1 MDHLLEKL
9 TVIDCASYIAGPAAA
24 TIMSDFGARVIKIE
38 SPAIGDSYRSLLR
51 LPGLPESDE
60 NYPWILT
67 SRNKESLALNLKF
80 EEAQIILH
88 KLIKKADVF
97 ITNYPFPIRNKLN
110 INSEDILK
118 TNKKLIYAS
127 LTPYGEKG
135 PEKDRTG
142 YDATA
147 WWARSGLMHAVRND
161 SSSEPSSST
170 PGMGD
175 HPTAS
180 ALFGAI
186 MMALYK
192 REITGKGSE
201 VSSSL
206 IANGLWSNGIYIQA
220 ALCGANFVENSG
232 RGTKGA
238 LAEKYKC
245 KDGRWF
251 ILVMLN
257 EEREWP
263 LLLKC
268 LERGD
273 LNDNKKFNTRE
284 SRAKNSLELM
294 NILDEEFKIL
304 TQGMKEEDIK
314 KNKKNLEDQA
324 KSRIKTGL
332 IMNEYGEKNKITVTD
347 QELQNEIQKQLRM
360 MPGQEKMV
368 QEYYQKNPSIL
379 ANLRGS
385 LYEEKIIKSIKD
397 KAKGN
402 KKGKQFVA
410 QPKKIAKKTK
420 AYR

>member
-1 MDHLLEKL
+1 MDHLLEKI

-38 SPAIGDSYRSLLR
+38 SPDIGDSYRSLLR

-67 SRNKESLALNLKF
+67 SRNKESLALDLKF
-80 EEAQIILH
+80 KEAHVILH
-88 KLIKKADVF
+88 KLIKKADIF
-97 ITNYPFPIRNKLN
+97 ITNYPFPIRAKLK
-110 INSEDILK
+110 INSEDILEE
-118 TNKKLIYAS
+118 NKKLIYAS
-127 LTPYGEKG
+127 LSPYGEKG
-135 PEKDRTG
+135 DEKDKTG

-147 WWARSGLMHAVRND
+147 WWARSGLMHAVRNN
-161 SSSEPSSST
+161 SNSEPSSST

-192 REITGKGSE
+192 REITGEGSE

-206 IANGLWSNGIYIQA
+206 MANGLWSNGIYNQA
-220 ALCGANFVENSG
+220 ALCGANFVENTG

-268 LERGD
+268 LKRED
-273 LNDNKKFNTRE
+273 VNDDKRFNTRE
-284 SRAKNSLELM
+284 GRAKNSLELM
-294 NILDEEFKIL
+294 KILDEEFLSKDWGQLKELFEKSGVTFGSISEPYDHINDQQIADNEFFTKFTDKEDLLTVDSPIFMKNEKKRKPQTAPEIGEHTRQIL
-304 TQGMKEEDIK
+304 EELDYNETEIDK
-314 KNKKNLEDQA
+314 LES
-324 KSRIKTGL
+324 K
-332 IMNEYGEKNKITVTD
+332 
-347 QELQNEIQKQLRM
+347 
-360 MPGQEKMV
+360 
-368 QEYYQKNPSIL
+368 
-379 ANLRGS
+379 
-385 LYEEKIIKSIKD
+385 KIIR
-397 KAKGN
+397 
-402 KKGKQFVA
+402 
-410 QPKKIAKKTK
+410 T
-420 AYR
+420 

>member
-1 MDHLLEKL
+1 MDHLLEKI

-38 SPAIGDSYRSLLR
+38 SPDIGDSYRSLLR

-67 SRNKESLALNLKF
+67 SRNKESLALDLKF
-80 EEAQIILH
+80 KEAHVILH
-88 KLIKKADVF
+88 KLIKKADIF
-97 ITNYPFPIRNKLN
+97 ITNYPFPIRAKLK

-118 TNKKLIYAS
+118 ENKKLIYAS
-127 LTPYGEKG
+127 LSPYGEKG
-135 PEKDRTG
+135 HEKDKTG

-147 WWARSGLMHAVRND
+147 WWARSGLMHAVRSN
-161 SSSEPSSST
+161 SNSEPNSSV

-192 REITGKGSE
+192 REITGEGSE

-206 IANGLWSNGIYIQA
+206 MANGLWSNGIYNQA
-220 ALCGANFVENSG
+220 ALCGANFLENTG

-263 LLLKC
+263 LLLRC
-268 LERGD
+268 LKRED
-273 LNDNKKFNTRE
+273 VNDDKRFNTRE
-284 SRAKNSLELM
+284 GRAKNSLELM
-294 NILDEEFKIL
+294 TILDEEFLSKDWGQLKELFEKSGVTFGSISEPYDHINDQQIADNEFFTKFTDKEDLLTVDSPIFMKNEKKRKPQTAPEIGEHTRQIL
-304 TQGMKEEDIK
+304 EELDYNETEIDK
-314 KNKKNLEDQA
+314 LES
-324 KSRIKTGL
+324 K
-332 IMNEYGEKNKITVTD
+332 
-347 QELQNEIQKQLRM
+347 
-360 MPGQEKMV
+360 
-368 QEYYQKNPSIL
+368 
-379 ANLRGS
+379 
-385 LYEEKIIKSIKD
+385 KIIR
-397 KAKGN
+397 
-402 KKGKQFVA
+402 
-410 QPKKIAKKTK
+410 T
-420 AYR
+420 

>member
-1 MDHLLEKL
+1 MDHLLEKI

-38 SPAIGDSYRSLLR
+38 SPDIGDSYRSLLR
-51 LPGLPESDE
+51 LPGLPESNE

-67 SRNKESLALNLKF
+67 SRNKESLALDLKF
-80 EEAQIILH
+80 KEAHVILH
-88 KLIKKADVF
+88 KLIKKADIF
-97 ITNYPFPIRNKLN
+97 ITNYPFPIRAKLK

-118 TNKKLIYAS
+118 ENKKLIYAS
-127 LTPYGEKG
+127 LSPYGEKG
-135 PEKDRTG
+135 HEKDKTG

-147 WWARSGLMHAVRND
+147 WWARSGLMHAVRSN
-161 SSSEPSSST
+161 SNSEPNSSV

-192 REITGKGSE
+192 REITGEGSE

-206 IANGLWSNGIYIQA
+206 MANGLWSNGIYNQA
-220 ALCGANFVENSG
+220 ALCGANFLENTG

-263 LLLKC
+263 LLLRC
-268 LERGD
+268 LKRED
-273 LNDNKKFNTRE
+273 VNDDKRFNTRE
-284 SRAKNSLELM
+284 GRAKNSLELM
-294 NILDEEFKIL
+294 TILDEEFLSKNWGQLKELFEKSGVTFGSISEPYDHINDQQIADNEFFTKFTDKEDLLTVDSPIFMKNEKKRKPQTAPEIGEHTRQIL
-304 TQGMKEEDIK
+304 EELNYDKTEIEK
-314 KNKKNLEDQA
+314 LENKK
-324 KSRIKTGL
+324 
-332 IMNEYGEKNKITVTD
+332 
-347 QELQNEIQKQLRM
+347 
-360 MPGQEKMV
+360 
-368 QEYYQKNPSIL
+368 
-379 ANLRGS
+379 
-385 LYEEKIIKSIKD
+385 IIR
-397 KAKGN
+397 
-402 KKGKQFVA
+402 
-410 QPKKIAKKTK
+410 T
-420 AYR
+420 

>member
-1 MDHLLEKL
+1 MDHLLEKI

-38 SPAIGDSYRSLLR
+38 SPDIGDSYRSLLR

-67 SRNKESLALNLKF
+67 SRNKESLALDLKF
-80 EEAQIILH
+80 KEAHVILH
-88 KLIKKADVF
+88 KLIKKADIF
-97 ITNYPFPIRNKLN
+97 ITNYPFPIRAKLK
-110 INSEDILK
+110 INSEDILEE
-118 TNKKLIYAS
+118 NKKLIYAS
-127 LTPYGEKG
+127 LSPYGEKG
-135 PEKDRTG
+135 HEKDKTG

-147 WWARSGLMHAVRND
+147 WWARSGLMHAVRSN
-161 SSSEPSSST
+161 SNSEPNSSV

-192 REITGKGSE
+192 REITGEGSE

-206 IANGLWSNGIYIQA
+206 MANGLWSNGIYNQA
-220 ALCGANFVENSG
+220 ALCGANFLENTG

-263 LLLKC
+263 LLLRC
-268 LERGD
+268 LKRED
-273 LNDNKKFNTRE
+273 INDDKRFNTRE
-284 SRAKNSLELM
+284 GRAKNSLELM
-294 NILDEEFKIL
+294 TILDEEFLSKNWGQLKELFEKSGVTFGSISELYDHINDQQIADNEFFTKFTDKEDLLTVDSPIFMKNEKKRKPQTAPEIGEHTRQIL
-304 TQGMKEEDIK
+304 EELNYDKTEIEK
-314 KNKKNLEDQA
+314 LENKK
-324 KSRIKTGL
+324 
-332 IMNEYGEKNKITVTD
+332 
-347 QELQNEIQKQLRM
+347 
-360 MPGQEKMV
+360 
-368 QEYYQKNPSIL
+368 
-379 ANLRGS
+379 
-385 LYEEKIIKSIKD
+385 IIR
-397 KAKGN
+397 
-402 KKGKQFVA
+402 
-410 QPKKIAKKTK
+410 T
-420 AYR
+420 

>member
-1 MDHLLEKL
+1 MDHLLEKI

-38 SPAIGDSYRSLLR
+38 SPDIGDSYRSLLR

-67 SRNKESLALNLKF
+67 SRNKESLALDLKF
-80 EEAQIILH
+80 KEAHVILH
-88 KLIKKADVF
+88 KLIKKADIF
-97 ITNYPFPIRNKLN
+97 ITNYPFPIRAKLK
-110 INSEDILK
+110 INAEDILEE
-118 TNKKLIYAS
+118 NKKLIYAS
-127 LTPYGEKG
+127 LSPYGEKG
-135 PEKDRTG
+135 EEKDKTG

-147 WWARSGLMHAVRND
+147 WWARSGLMHAVRNN
-161 SSSEPSSST
+161 SNSEPSSST

-192 REITGKGSE
+192 REITGEGSE

-206 IANGLWSNGIYIQA
+206 MANGLWSNGIYNQA
-220 ALCGANFVENSG
+220 ALCGANFVENTG

-263 LLLKC
+263 LLLRC
-268 LERGD
+268 LKREEV
-273 LNDNKKFNTRE
+273 NDDKRFNTRE
-284 SRAKNSLELM
+284 DRAKNSLELM
-294 NILDEEFKIL
+294 RILDEEFLSKDWGQLKELFEKSGVTFGSISEPYDHINDQQISDNEFFTKFTDKEDLLTVDSPIFMKDEKKRKPQTAPGIGEHTRQIL
-304 TQGMKEEDIK
+304 EELNYDKNEIYK
-314 KNKKNLEDQA
+314 LENKK
-324 KSRIKTGL
+324 
-332 IMNEYGEKNKITVTD
+332 
-347 QELQNEIQKQLRM
+347 
-360 MPGQEKMV
+360 
-368 QEYYQKNPSIL
+368 
-379 ANLRGS
+379 
-385 LYEEKIIKSIKD
+385 IIR
-397 KAKGN
+397 
-402 KKGKQFVA
+402 
-410 QPKKIAKKTK
+410 T
-420 AYR
+420 

>member
-1 MDHLLEKL
+1 MDHLLEKI

-38 SPAIGDSYRSLLR
+38 SPDIGDSYRSLLR

-67 SRNKESLALNLKF
+67 SRNKESLALDLKF
-80 EEAQIILH
+80 KEAHIILH
-88 KLIKKADVF
+88 KLIKKADIF
-97 ITNYPFPIRNKLN
+97 ITNYPFPIRAKLK
-110 INSEDILK
+110 INAEDILEE
-118 TNKKLIYAS
+118 NRKLIYAS
-127 LTPYGEKG
+127 LSPYGEKG
-135 PEKDRTG
+135 EEKDKTG

-147 WWARSGLMHAVRND
+147 WWARSGLMHAVRNN
-161 SSSEPSSST
+161 SNSEPSSST

-206 IANGLWSNGIYIQA
+206 MANGLWSNGIYNQA
-220 ALCGANFVENSG
+220 ALCGANFVENTG

-268 LERGD
+268 LKRKD
-273 LNDNKKFNTRE
+273 VNDDKRFNTRE

-294 NILDEEFKIL
+294 KILDEEFLSKDWGQLKELFEKSGVTFGSISEPYDHINDQQIADNEFFTKFTDKEDLLTIDSPIFMKNEKKRKPQTAPEIGEHTRQIL
-304 TQGMKEEDIK
+304 EELDYNETEIDK
-314 KNKKNLEDQA
+314 LES
-324 KSRIKTGL
+324 K
-332 IMNEYGEKNKITVTD
+332 
-347 QELQNEIQKQLRM
+347 
-360 MPGQEKMV
+360 
-368 QEYYQKNPSIL
+368 
-379 ANLRGS
+379 
-385 LYEEKIIKSIKD
+385 KIIR
-397 KAKGN
+397 
-402 KKGKQFVA
+402 
-410 QPKKIAKKTK
+410 T
-420 AYR
+420 

>member
-1 MDHLLEKL
+1 MDHLLEKI

-38 SPAIGDSYRSLLR
+38 SPDIGDSYRSLLR

-67 SRNKESLALNLKF
+67 SRNKESLALDLKF
-80 EEAQIILH
+80 KEAHVILH
-88 KLIKKADVF
+88 KLIKKADIF
-97 ITNYPFPIRNKLN
+97 ITNYPFPIRAKLK
-110 INSEDILK
+110 INSEDILEE
-118 TNKKLIYAS
+118 NKKLIYAS
-127 LTPYGEKG
+127 LSPYGEKG
-135 PEKDRTG
+135 DEKDKTG

-147 WWARSGLMHAVRND
+147 WWARSGLMHAVRNN
-161 SSSEPSSST
+161 SNSEPSSST

-192 REITGKGSE
+192 REITGEGSE

-206 IANGLWSNGIYIQA
+206 MANGLWSNGIYNQA
-220 ALCGANFVENSG
+220 ALCGANFVENTG

-268 LERGD
+268 LKRED
-273 LNDNKKFNTRE
+273 VNDDKRFNTRE
-284 SRAKNSLELM
+284 DRAKNSLELM
-294 NILDEEFKIL
+294 KILDEEFLSKDWGQLKELFEKSGVTFGSISEPYDHINDQQIADNEFFTKFTDKEDLLTVDSPIFMKDEKKRKPQTAPEIGEHTRQIL
-304 TQGMKEEDIK
+304 EELNYDKNEIDK
-314 KNKKNLEDQA
+314 LENKK
-324 KSRIKTGL
+324 
-332 IMNEYGEKNKITVTD
+332 
-347 QELQNEIQKQLRM
+347 
-360 MPGQEKMV
+360 
-368 QEYYQKNPSIL
+368 
-379 ANLRGS
+379 
-385 LYEEKIIKSIKD
+385 IIR
-397 KAKGN
+397 
-402 KKGKQFVA
+402 
-410 QPKKIAKKTK
+410 T
-420 AYR
+420 

>member
-1 MDHLLEKL
+1 MDHLLEKI

-38 SPAIGDSYRSLLR
+38 SPDIGDSYRSLLR

-67 SRNKESLALNLKF
+67 SRNKESLALDLKF
-80 EEAQIILH
+80 KEAHVILH
-88 KLIKKADVF
+88 KLIKKADIF
-97 ITNYPFPIRNKLN
+97 ITNYPFPIRAKLK
-110 INSEDILK
+110 INSEDILEE
-118 TNKKLIYAS
+118 NKKLIYAS
-127 LTPYGEKG
+127 LSPYGEKG
-135 PEKDRTG
+135 DEKDKTG

-147 WWARSGLMHAVRND
+147 WWARSGLMHAVRNN
-161 SSSEPSSST
+161 SNSEPSSST

-192 REITGKGSE
+192 REITGEGSE

-206 IANGLWSNGIYIQA
+206 MANGLWSNGIYNQA
-220 ALCGANFVENSG
+220 ALCGANFVENTG

-263 LLLKC
+263 LLLRC
-268 LERGD
+268 LKRED
-273 LNDNKKFNTRE
+273 VNDDKRFNTRE
-284 SRAKNSLELM
+284 GRAKNSLELM
-294 NILDEEFKIL
+294 TILDEEFLSKDWGQLKELFEKSGVTFGSISEPYDHINDKQIADNEFFTKFSDKEDLLTVDSPIFMKNEKKRKPQTAPEIGEHTRQIL
-304 TQGMKEEDIK
+304 EELNYDKTEIEK
-314 KNKKNLEDQA
+314 LENKK
-324 KSRIKTGL
+324 
-332 IMNEYGEKNKITVTD
+332 
-347 QELQNEIQKQLRM
+347 
-360 MPGQEKMV
+360 
-368 QEYYQKNPSIL
+368 
-379 ANLRGS
+379 
-385 LYEEKIIKSIKD
+385 IIR
-397 KAKGN
+397 
-402 KKGKQFVA
+402 
-410 QPKKIAKKTK
+410 T
-420 AYR
+420 

>member
-1 MDHLLEKL
+1 MDHLLEKI

-38 SPAIGDSYRSLLR
+38 SPDIGDSYRSLLR
-51 LPGLPESDE
+51 LPGLPESAE

-67 SRNKESLALNLKF
+67 SRNKESLALDLKF
-80 EEAQIILH
+80 KEAHVILH
-88 KLIKKADVF
+88 KLIKKADIF
-97 ITNYPFPIRNKLN
+97 ITNYPFPIRAKLK
-110 INSEDILK
+110 INAEDILVE
-118 TNKKLIYAS
+118 NKKLIYAS
-127 LTPYGEKG
+127 LSPYGEKG
-135 PEKDRTG
+135 EEKDKTG

-147 WWARSGLMHAVRND
+147 WWARSGLMHAVRNN
-161 SSSEPSSST
+161 SNSEPSSST

-206 IANGLWSNGIYIQA
+206 MANGLWSNGIYNQA
-220 ALCGANFVENSG
+220 ALCGANFVENTG

-263 LLLKC
+263 LLLRC
-268 LERGD
+268 LKRED
-273 LNDNKKFNTRE
+273 VNDDKRFNTRE
-284 SRAKNSLELM
+284 GRAKNSLELM
-294 NILDEEFKIL
+294 KILDEEFLSKDWGQLKELFEKSGVTFGSISEPYDHINDQQISDNEFFTKFTDKEDLLTVDSPIFMKDEKKRKPQTAPEIGEHTRQIL
-304 TQGMKEEDIK
+304 EELNYDKNEIDK
-314 KNKKNLEDQA
+314 LENKK
-324 KSRIKTGL
+324 
-332 IMNEYGEKNKITVTD
+332 
-347 QELQNEIQKQLRM
+347 
-360 MPGQEKMV
+360 
-368 QEYYQKNPSIL
+368 
-379 ANLRGS
+379 
-385 LYEEKIIKSIKD
+385 II
-397 KAKGN
+397 G
-402 KKGKQFVA
+402 
-410 QPKKIAKKTK
+410 T
-420 AYR
+420 

>member
-1 MDHLLEKL
+1 MDHLLEKI

-38 SPAIGDSYRSLLR
+38 SPDIGDSYRSLLR

-67 SRNKESLALNLKF
+67 SRNKESLALDLKF
-80 EEAQIILH
+80 KEAHVILH
-88 KLIKKADVF
+88 KLIKKADIF
-97 ITNYPFPIRNKLN
+97 ITNYPFPIRAKLK
-110 INSEDILK
+110 INAEDILEE
-118 TNKKLIYAS
+118 NKKLIYAS
-127 LTPYGEKG
+127 LSPYGEKG
-135 PEKDRTG
+135 EEKDKTG

-147 WWARSGLMHAVRND
+147 WWARSGLMHAVRNN
-161 SSSEPSSST
+161 SNSEPSSST

-192 REITGKGSE
+192 REITGEGSE

-206 IANGLWSNGIYIQA
+206 MANGLWSNGIYNQA
-220 ALCGANFVENSG
+220 ALCGANFVENTG

-263 LLLKC
+263 LLLRC
-268 LERGD
+268 LKREEV
-273 LNDNKKFNTRE
+273 NDDKRFNTRE
-284 SRAKNSLELM
+284 GRAKNSLELM
-294 NILDEEFKIL
+294 KILDEEFLSKDWGQLKELFEKSGVTFGSISEPYDHINDQQIADNEFFTKFTDKEDLLTVDSPIFMKDEKKRKPQTAPEIGEHTRQIL
-304 TQGMKEEDIK
+304 EELNYDKNEIDK
-314 KNKKNLEDQA
+314 LENKK
-324 KSRIKTGL
+324 
-332 IMNEYGEKNKITVTD
+332 
-347 QELQNEIQKQLRM
+347 
-360 MPGQEKMV
+360 
-368 QEYYQKNPSIL
+368 
-379 ANLRGS
+379 
-385 LYEEKIIKSIKD
+385 IIR
-397 KAKGN
+397 
-402 KKGKQFVA
+402 
-410 QPKKIAKKTK
+410 T
-420 AYR
+420 

>member
-1 MDHLLEKL
+1 MDHLLEKI

-38 SPAIGDSYRSLLR
+38 SPDIGDSYRSLLR

-67 SRNKESLALNLKF
+67 SRNKESLALDLKF
-80 EEAQIILH
+80 KEAHVILH
-88 KLIKKADVF
+88 KLIKKADIF
-97 ITNYPFPIRNKLN
+97 ITNYPFPIRAKLK
-110 INSEDILK
+110 INAEDILEE
-118 TNKKLIYAS
+118 NKKLIYAS
-127 LTPYGEKG
+127 LSPYGEKG
-135 PEKDRTG
+135 EEKDKTG

-147 WWARSGLMHAVRND
+147 WWARSGLMHAVRNN
-161 SSSEPSSST
+161 SNSEPSSST

-192 REITGKGSE
+192 REITGEGSE

-206 IANGLWSNGIYIQA
+206 MANGLWSNGIYNQA
-220 ALCGANFVENSG
+220 ALCGANFVENTG

-263 LLLKC
+263 LLLRC
-268 LERGD
+268 LKRED
-273 LNDNKKFNTRE
+273 VNDDKRFNTRE
-284 SRAKNSLELM
+284 GRAKNSLELM
-294 NILDEEFKIL
+294 TILDEEFLSKDWGQLKELFEKSGVTFGSISEPYDHINDQQIADNEFFTKFTDKEDLLTVDSPIFMKNEKKRKPQTAPEIGEHTRQIL
-304 TQGMKEEDIK
+304 EELDYNETEIDK
-314 KNKKNLEDQA
+314 LES
-324 KSRIKTGL
+324 K
-332 IMNEYGEKNKITVTD
+332 
-347 QELQNEIQKQLRM
+347 
-360 MPGQEKMV
+360 
-368 QEYYQKNPSIL
+368 
-379 ANLRGS
+379 
-385 LYEEKIIKSIKD
+385 KIIR
-397 KAKGN
+397 
-402 KKGKQFVA
+402 
-410 QPKKIAKKTK
+410 T
-420 AYR
+420 

>member
-1 MDHLLEKL
+1 MDHLLEKI

-38 SPAIGDSYRSLLR
+38 SPDIGDSYRSLLR

-67 SRNKESLALNLKF
+67 SRNKESLALDLKF
-80 EEAQIILH
+80 KEAHVILH
-88 KLIKKADVF
+88 KLIKKADIF
-97 ITNYPFPIRNKLN
+97 ITNYPFPIRAKLK
-110 INSEDILK
+110 INAEDILEE
-118 TNKKLIYAS
+118 NKKLIYAS
-127 LTPYGEKG
+127 LSPYGEKG
-135 PEKDRTG
+135 EEKDKTG

-147 WWARSGLMHAVRND
+147 WWARSGLMHAVRNN
-161 SSSEPSSST
+161 SNSEPSSST

-192 REITGKGSE
+192 REITGEGSE

-206 IANGLWSNGIYIQA
+206 MANGLWSNGIYNQA
-220 ALCGANFVENSG
+220 ALCGANFVENTG

-263 LLLKC
+263 LLLRC
-268 LERGD
+268 LKRED
-273 LNDNKKFNTRE
+273 VNDDKRFNTRE
-284 SRAKNSLELM
+284 GRAKNSLELM
-294 NILDEEFKIL
+294 KILDEEFLSKDWGQLRELFEKSGVTFGSISEPYDHINDQQISDNEFFTKFTDKEDLLTVDSPIFMKDEKKRKPQTAPEIGEHTRQIL
-304 TQGMKEEDIK
+304 EELNYDKNEIDK
-314 KNKKNLEDQA
+314 LENKK
-324 KSRIKTGL
+324 
-332 IMNEYGEKNKITVTD
+332 
-347 QELQNEIQKQLRM
+347 
-360 MPGQEKMV
+360 
-368 QEYYQKNPSIL
+368 
-379 ANLRGS
+379 
-385 LYEEKIIKSIKD
+385 IIR
-397 KAKGN
+397 
-402 KKGKQFVA
+402 
-410 QPKKIAKKTK
+410 T
-420 AYR
+420 

>member
-1 MDHLLEKL
+1 MDHLLEKI

-38 SPAIGDSYRSLLR
+38 SPDIGDSYRSLLR
-51 LPGLPESDE
+51 LPGLPESDD

-67 SRNKESLALNLKF
+67 SRNKESLALDLKF
-80 EEAQIILH
+80 KEAHVILH
-88 KLIKKADVF
+88 KLIKKADIF
-97 ITNYPFPIRNKLN
+97 ITNYPFPIRAKLK

-118 TNKKLIYAS
+118 ENKKLIYAS
-127 LTPYGEKG
+127 LSPYGEKG
-135 PEKDRTG
+135 HEKDKTG

-147 WWARSGLMHAVRND
+147 WWARSGLMHAVRSN
-161 SSSEPSSST
+161 SNSEPNSSV

-192 REITGKGSE
+192 REITGEGSE

-206 IANGLWSNGIYIQA
+206 MANGLWSNGIYNQA
-220 ALCGANFVENSG
+220 ALCGANFLENTG

-263 LLLKC
+263 LLLRC
-268 LERGD
+268 LKRED
-273 LNDNKKFNTRE
+273 VNDDKRFNTRE
-284 SRAKNSLELM
+284 GRAKNSLELM
-294 NILDEEFKIL
+294 TILDEEFLSKNWGQLKELFEKSGVTFGSISEPYDHINDQQIADNEFFTKFTDKEDLLTVDSPIFMKNEKKRKPQTAPEIGEHTRQIL
-304 TQGMKEEDIK
+304 EELNYDKTEIEK
-314 KNKKNLEDQA
+314 LENKK
-324 KSRIKTGL
+324 
-332 IMNEYGEKNKITVTD
+332 
-347 QELQNEIQKQLRM
+347 
-360 MPGQEKMV
+360 
-368 QEYYQKNPSIL
+368 
-379 ANLRGS
+379 
-385 LYEEKIIKSIKD
+385 IIR
-397 KAKGN
+397 
-402 KKGKQFVA
+402 
-410 QPKKIAKKTK
+410 T
-420 AYR
+420 

>member
-1 MDHLLEKL
+1 MDHLLEKI

-38 SPAIGDSYRSLLR
+38 SPDIGDSYRSLLR

-67 SRNKESLALNLKF
+67 SRNKESLALDLKF
-80 EEAQIILH
+80 KEAHVILH
-88 KLIKKADVF
+88 KLIKKADIF
-97 ITNYPFPIRNKLN
+97 ITNYPFPIRAKLK
-110 INSEDILK
+110 INSEDILEE
-118 TNKKLIYAS
+118 NKKLIYAS
-127 LTPYGEKG
+127 LSPYGEKG
-135 PEKDRTG
+135 HEKDKTG

-147 WWARSGLMHAVRND
+147 WWARSGLMHAVRSN
-161 SSSEPSSST
+161 SNSEPNSSV

-192 REITGKGSE
+192 REITGEGSE

-206 IANGLWSNGIYIQA
+206 MANGLWSNGIYNQA
-220 ALCGANFVENSG
+220 ALCGANFLENTG

-263 LLLKC
+263 LLLRC
-268 LERGD
+268 LKRED
-273 LNDNKKFNTRE
+273 VNDDKRFNTRE
-284 SRAKNSLELM
+284 GRAKNSLELM
-294 NILDEEFKIL
+294 TILDEEFLSKDWGQLKELFEKSGVTFGSISEPYDHINDQQIADNEFFTKFTDKEDLLTVDSPIFMKNEKKRKPQTAPEIGEHTRQIL
-304 TQGMKEEDIK
+304 EELNYDKAEIDK
-314 KNKKNLEDQA
+314 LES
-324 KSRIKTGL
+324 K
-332 IMNEYGEKNKITVTD
+332 
-347 QELQNEIQKQLRM
+347 
-360 MPGQEKMV
+360 
-368 QEYYQKNPSIL
+368 
-379 ANLRGS
+379 
-385 LYEEKIIKSIKD
+385 KIIR
-397 KAKGN
+397 
-402 KKGKQFVA
+402 
-410 QPKKIAKKTK
+410 T
-420 AYR
+420 

>member
-1 MDHLLEKL
+1 MDHLLEKI

-38 SPAIGDSYRSLLR
+38 SPDIGDSYRSLLR

-67 SRNKESLALNLKF
+67 SRNKESLALDLKF
-80 EEAQIILH
+80 KEAHVILH
-88 KLIKKADVF
+88 KLIKKADIF
-97 ITNYPFPIRNKLN
+97 ITNYPFPIRAKLK

-118 TNKKLIYAS
+118 ENKKLIYAS
-127 LTPYGEKG
+127 LSPYGEKG
-135 PEKDRTG
+135 HEKDKTG

-147 WWARSGLMHAVRND
+147 WWARSGLMHAVRSN
-161 SSSEPSSST
+161 SNSEPNSSV

-192 REITGKGSE
+192 REITGEGSE

-206 IANGLWSNGIYIQA
+206 MANGLWSNGIYNQA
-220 ALCGANFVENSG
+220 ALCGANFLENTG

-245 KDGRWF
+245 KDGKWF

-268 LERGD
+268 LKRED
-273 LNDNKKFNTRE
+273 VNDDKRFNTRE
-284 SRAKNSLELM
+284 GRAKNSLEIM
-294 NILDEEFKIL
+294 TILDEEFLSKDWGQLKELFEKSGVTFGSISEPYDHINDQQIADNEFFTKFTDKEDLLTVDSPIFMKNEKKRKPQTAPEIGEHTRQIL
-304 TQGMKEEDIK
+304 EELNYDKTEIEK
-314 KNKKNLEDQA
+314 LENKK
-324 KSRIKTGL
+324 
-332 IMNEYGEKNKITVTD
+332 
-347 QELQNEIQKQLRM
+347 
-360 MPGQEKMV
+360 
-368 QEYYQKNPSIL
+368 
-379 ANLRGS
+379 
-385 LYEEKIIKSIKD
+385 IIR
-397 KAKGN
+397 
-402 KKGKQFVA
+402 
-410 QPKKIAKKTK
+410 T
-420 AYR
+420 

>member
-1 MDHLLEKL
+1 MDHLLEKI

-38 SPAIGDSYRSLLR
+38 SPDIGDSYRSLLR

-67 SRNKESLALNLKF
+67 SRNKESLALDLKF
-80 EEAQIILH
+80 KEAHVILH
-88 KLIKKADVF
+88 KLIKKADIF
-97 ITNYPFPIRNKLN
+97 ITNYPFPIRAKLK
-110 INSEDILK
+110 INAEDILEE
-118 TNKKLIYAS
+118 NKKLIYAS
-127 LTPYGEKG
+127 LSPYGEKG
-135 PEKDRTG
+135 EEKDKTG

-147 WWARSGLMHAVRND
+147 WWARSGLMHAVRNN
-161 SSSEPSSST
+161 SNSEPSSST

-192 REITGKGSE
+192 REITGEGSE

-206 IANGLWSNGIYIQA
+206 MANGLWSNGIYNQA
-220 ALCGANFVENSG
+220 ALCGANFVENTG

-268 LERGD
+268 LKRED
-273 LNDNKKFNTRE
+273 VNDDKRFNTRE

-294 NILDEEFKIL
+294 KILDEEFLSKDWGQLKELFEKSGVTFGSISEPYDHINDQQISDNEFFTKFTDKEDLLTVDSPIFMKDEKKRKPQTAPEIGEHTRQIL
-304 TQGMKEEDIK
+304 EELNYDKNEIDK
-314 KNKKNLEDQA
+314 LENKK
-324 KSRIKTGL
+324 
-332 IMNEYGEKNKITVTD
+332 
-347 QELQNEIQKQLRM
+347 
-360 MPGQEKMV
+360 
-368 QEYYQKNPSIL
+368 
-379 ANLRGS
+379 
-385 LYEEKIIKSIKD
+385 IIR
-397 KAKGN
+397 
-402 KKGKQFVA
+402 
-410 QPKKIAKKTK
+410 T
-420 AYR
+420 

>member
-1 MDHLLEKL
+1 MDHLLEKI

-38 SPAIGDSYRSLLR
+38 SPDIGDSYRSLLR

-67 SRNKESLALNLKF
+67 SRNKESLALDLKF
-80 EEAQIILH
+80 KEAHVILH
-88 KLIKKADVF
+88 KLIKKADIF
-97 ITNYPFPIRNKLN
+97 ITNYPFPIRAKLK
-110 INSEDILK
+110 INSEDILEE
-118 TNKKLIYAS
+118 NKKLIYAS
-127 LTPYGEKG
+127 LSPYGEKG
-135 PEKDRTG
+135 DEKDKTG

-147 WWARSGLMHAVRND
+147 WWARSGLMHAVRNN
-161 SSSEPSSST
+161 SNSEPSSST

-192 REITGKGSE
+192 REITGEGSE

-206 IANGLWSNGIYIQA
+206 MANGLWSNGIYNQA
-220 ALCGANFVENSG
+220 ALCGANFVENTG

-268 LERGD
+268 LKRED
-273 LNDNKKFNTRE
+273 VNDDKRFNTRE

-294 NILDEEFKIL
+294 KILDEEFLSKDWGQLKELFEKSGVTFGSISEPYDHINDQQISDNEFFTKFTDKEDLLTVDSPIFMKDEKKRKPQTAPEIGEHTRQIL
-304 TQGMKEEDIK
+304 EELNYDKKEIDKLE
-314 KNKKNLEDQA
+314 NKK
-324 KSRIKTGL
+324 
-332 IMNEYGEKNKITVTD
+332 
-347 QELQNEIQKQLRM
+347 
-360 MPGQEKMV
+360 
-368 QEYYQKNPSIL
+368 
-379 ANLRGS
+379 
-385 LYEEKIIKSIKD
+385 IIR
-397 KAKGN
+397 
-402 KKGKQFVA
+402 
-410 QPKKIAKKTK
+410 T
-420 AYR
+420 

>member
-1 MDHLLEKL
+1 MDHLLEKI

-38 SPAIGDSYRSLLR
+38 SPDIGDSYRSLLR

-67 SRNKESLALNLKF
+67 SRNKESLALDLKF
-80 EEAQIILH
+80 KEAHVILH
-88 KLIKKADVF
+88 KLIKKADIF
-97 ITNYPFPIRNKLN
+97 ITNYPFPIRAKLK
-110 INSEDILK
+110 INSEDILEE
-118 TNKKLIYAS
+118 NKKLIYAS
-127 LTPYGEKG
+127 LSPYGEKG
-135 PEKDRTG
+135 EEKDKTG

-147 WWARSGLMHAVRND
+147 WWARSGLMHAVRNN
-161 SSSEPSSST
+161 SNSEPSSST

-192 REITGKGSE
+192 REITGEGSE

-206 IANGLWSNGIYIQA
+206 MANGLWSNGIYNQA
-220 ALCGANFVENSG
+220 ALCGANFVENTG

-263 LLLKC
+263 LLLRC
-268 LERGD
+268 LKRED
-273 LNDNKKFNTRE
+273 VNDDKRFNTRE
-284 SRAKNSLELM
+284 GRAKNSLELM
-294 NILDEEFKIL
+294 KILDEEFLSKDWGQLKELFEKSGVTFGSISEPYDHINDQQISDNEFFTKFTDKEDLLTVDSPIFMKDEKKRKPQTAPEIGEHTRQIL
-304 TQGMKEEDIK
+304 EELDYNETEIDK
-314 KNKKNLEDQA
+314 LES
-324 KSRIKTGL
+324 K
-332 IMNEYGEKNKITVTD
+332 
-347 QELQNEIQKQLRM
+347 
-360 MPGQEKMV
+360 
-368 QEYYQKNPSIL
+368 
-379 ANLRGS
+379 
-385 LYEEKIIKSIKD
+385 KIIR
-397 KAKGN
+397 
-402 KKGKQFVA
+402 
-410 QPKKIAKKTK
+410 T
-420 AYR
+420 

>member
-1 MDHLLEKL
+1 MDHLLEKI

-38 SPAIGDSYRSLLR
+38 SPDIGDSYRSLLR

-67 SRNKESLALNLKF
+67 SRNKESLALDLKF
-80 EEAQIILH
+80 KEAHVILH
-88 KLIKKADVF
+88 KLIKKADIF
-97 ITNYPFPIRNKLN
+97 ITNYPFPIRAKLK
-110 INSEDILK
+110 INAEDILEE
-118 TNKKLIYAS
+118 NKKLIYAS
-127 LTPYGEKG
+127 LSPYGEKG
-135 PEKDRTG
+135 EEKDKTG

-147 WWARSGLMHAVRND
+147 WWARSGLMHAVRNN
-161 SSSEPSSST
+161 SNSEPSSST

-192 REITGKGSE
+192 REITGEGSE

-206 IANGLWSNGIYIQA
+206 MANGLWSNGIYNQA
-220 ALCGANFVENSG
+220 ALCGANFVENTG

-263 LLLKC
+263 LLLRC
-268 LERGD
+268 LKRED
-273 LNDNKKFNTRE
+273 VNDDKRFNTRE
-284 SRAKNSLELM
+284 DRAKNSLELM
-294 NILDEEFKIL
+294 KILDEEFLSKDWGQLKELFEKSGVTFGSISEPYDHINDQQIADNEFFTKFTDKEDLLTVDSPIFMKDEKKRKPQTAPEIGEHTRQIL
-304 TQGMKEEDIK
+304 EELNYDKNEIDK
-314 KNKKNLEDQA
+314 LENKK
-324 KSRIKTGL
+324 
-332 IMNEYGEKNKITVTD
+332 
-347 QELQNEIQKQLRM
+347 
-360 MPGQEKMV
+360 
-368 QEYYQKNPSIL
+368 
-379 ANLRGS
+379 
-385 LYEEKIIKSIKD
+385 IIR
-397 KAKGN
+397 
-402 KKGKQFVA
+402 
-410 QPKKIAKKTK
+410 T
-420 AYR
+420 

>member
-1 MDHLLEKL
+1 MDHLLEKI

-38 SPAIGDSYRSLLR
+38 SPDIGDSYRSLLR

-67 SRNKESLALNLKF
+67 SRNKESLALDLKF
-80 EEAQIILH
+80 KEAHVILH
-88 KLIKKADVF
+88 KLIKKADIF
-97 ITNYPFPIRNKLN
+97 ITNYPFPIRAKLK
-110 INSEDILK
+110 INAEDILEE
-118 TNKKLIYAS
+118 NKKLIYAS
-127 LTPYGEKG
+127 LSPYGEKG
-135 PEKDRTG
+135 EEKDKTG

-147 WWARSGLMHAVRND
+147 WWARSGLMHAVRNN
-161 SSSEPSSST
+161 SHSEPSSST

-192 REITGKGSE
+192 REITGEGSE

-206 IANGLWSNGIYIQA
+206 MANGLWSNGIYNQA
-220 ALCGANFVENSG
+220 ALCGANFVENTG

-263 LLLKC
+263 LLLRC
-268 LERGD
+268 LKREEV
-273 LNDNKKFNTRE
+273 NDDKRFNTRE
-284 SRAKNSLELM
+284 GRAKNSLELM
-294 NILDEEFKIL
+294 KILDEEFLSKDWGQLKELFEKSGVTFGSISEPYDHINDQQISDNEFFTKFTDKEDLLTVDSPIFMKDEKKRKPQTAPEIGEHTRQIL
-304 TQGMKEEDIK
+304 EELNYDKNEIDK
-314 KNKKNLEDQA
+314 LENKK
-324 KSRIKTGL
+324 
-332 IMNEYGEKNKITVTD
+332 
-347 QELQNEIQKQLRM
+347 
-360 MPGQEKMV
+360 
-368 QEYYQKNPSIL
+368 
-379 ANLRGS
+379 
-385 LYEEKIIKSIKD
+385 IIR
-397 KAKGN
+397 
-402 KKGKQFVA
+402 
-410 QPKKIAKKTK
+410 T
-420 AYR
+420 

>member
-1 MDHLLEKL
+1 MDHLLEKI

-38 SPAIGDSYRSLLR
+38 SPDIGDSYRSLLR

-67 SRNKESLALNLKF
+67 SRNKESLALDLKF
-80 EEAQIILH
+80 KEAHVILH
-88 KLIKKADVF
+88 KLIKKADIF
-97 ITNYPFPIRNKLN
+97 ITNYPFPIRAKLK
-110 INSEDILK
+110 INAEDILEE
-118 TNKKLIYAS
+118 NKKLIYAS
-127 LTPYGEKG
+127 LSPYGEKG
-135 PEKDRTG
+135 EEKDKTG

-147 WWARSGLMHAVRND
+147 WWARSGLMHAVRNN
-161 SSSEPSSST
+161 SNSEPSSST

-192 REITGKGSE
+192 REITGEGSE

-206 IANGLWSNGIYIQA
+206 MANGLWSNGIYNQA
-220 ALCGANFVENSG
+220 ALCGANFVENTG

-268 LERGD
+268 LKRKD
-273 LNDNKKFNTRE
+273 VNDDKRFNTRE

-294 NILDEEFKIL
+294 KILDEEFLSKDWGQLKELFEKSGVTFGSISEPYDHINDQQIADNEFFTKFTDKEDLLTIDSPIFMKNEKKRKPQTAPEIGEHTRQIL
-304 TQGMKEEDIK
+304 EELDYNETEIDK
-314 KNKKNLEDQA
+314 LES
-324 KSRIKTGL
+324 K
-332 IMNEYGEKNKITVTD
+332 
-347 QELQNEIQKQLRM
+347 
-360 MPGQEKMV
+360 
-368 QEYYQKNPSIL
+368 
-379 ANLRGS
+379 
-385 LYEEKIIKSIKD
+385 KIIR
-397 KAKGN
+397 
-402 KKGKQFVA
+402 
-410 QPKKIAKKTK
+410 T
-420 AYR
+420 

>member
-1 MDHLLEKL
+1 MDHLLNKL

-24 TIMSDFGARVIKIE
+24 TIMSDFGARVIKVE
-38 SPAIGDSYRSLLR
+38 SPDIGDTYRSLLR
-51 LPGLPESDE
+51 LPGLPESNE
-60 NYPWILT
+60 NYPWTLT

-80 EEAQIILH
+80 KEAQIILH

-97 ITNYPFPIRNKLN
+97 ITNYPFPIRDRLK

-118 TNKKLIYAS
+118 KNKKLIYAS

-147 WWARSGLMHAVRND
+147 WWARSGLMHAVRNN
-161 SSSEPSSST
+161 SNSEPSSST

-206 IANGLWSNGIYIQA
+206 MANGLWSNGIYIQA
-220 ALCGANFVENSG
+220 ALCGANFVENTG

-268 LERGD
+268 LNRED
-273 LNDNKKFNTRE
+273 LNDNQKFNTRE
-284 SRAKNSLELM
+284 SRAENSLELL
-294 NILDEEFKIL
+294 NILDKEFLIKDWGELKKLFEKSGVTFGPISEPYDHISDQQIKDNNFFTEFSNKKDLLTIDSPIYMKGEEKKQPHTAPKIGEHTKKIL
-304 TQGMKEEDIK
+304 MELNYNQDEIK
-314 KNKKNLEDQA
+314 DLKNKK
-324 KSRIKTGL
+324 
-332 IMNEYGEKNKITVTD
+332 
-347 QELQNEIQKQLRM
+347 
-360 MPGQEKMV
+360 
-368 QEYYQKNPSIL
+368 
-379 ANLRGS
+379 
-385 LYEEKIIKSIKD
+385 IIKL
-397 KAKGN
+397 
-402 KKGKQFVA
+402 
-410 QPKKIAKKTK
+410 
-420 AYR
+420 

>member
-1 MDHLLEKL
+1 MDHLLEKI

-38 SPAIGDSYRSLLR
+38 SPDIGDSYRSLLR

-67 SRNKESLALNLKF
+67 SRNKESLALDLKF
-80 EEAQIILH
+80 KEAHVILH
-88 KLIKKADVF
+88 KLIKKADIF
-97 ITNYPFPIRNKLN
+97 ITNYPFPIRAKLK

-118 TNKKLIYAS
+118 ENKKLIYAS
-127 LTPYGEKG
+127 LSPYGEKG
-135 PEKDRTG
+135 HEKDKTG

-147 WWARSGLMHAVRND
+147 WWARSGLMHAVRSN
-161 SSSEPSSST
+161 SNSEPNSSV

-192 REITGKGSE
+192 REITGEGSE

-206 IANGLWSNGIYIQA
+206 MANGLWSNGIYNQA
-220 ALCGANFVENSG
+220 ALCGANFLENTG

-268 LERGD
+268 LKRED
-273 LNDNKKFNTRE
+273 VNDDKRFNTRE
-284 SRAKNSLELM
+284 GRAKNSLELM
-294 NILDEEFKIL
+294 TILDEEFLSKNWGQLKELFEKSGVTFGSISEPYDHINDQQIADNEFFTKFTDKEDLLTVDSPIFMKNEKKRKPQTAPEIGEHTRQIL
-304 TQGMKEEDIK
+304 EELNYDKTEIEK
-314 KNKKNLEDQA
+314 LENKK
-324 KSRIKTGL
+324 
-332 IMNEYGEKNKITVTD
+332 
-347 QELQNEIQKQLRM
+347 
-360 MPGQEKMV
+360 
-368 QEYYQKNPSIL
+368 
-379 ANLRGS
+379 
-385 LYEEKIIKSIKD
+385 IIR
-397 KAKGN
+397 
-402 KKGKQFVA
+402 
-410 QPKKIAKKTK
+410 T
-420 AYR
+420 

>member
-1 MDHLLEKL
+1 MDHLLEKI

-38 SPAIGDSYRSLLR
+38 SPDIGDSYRSLLR

-67 SRNKESLALNLKF
+67 SRNKESLALDLKF
-80 EEAQIILH
+80 KEAHVILH
-88 KLIKKADVF
+88 KLIKKADIF
-97 ITNYPFPIRNKLN
+97 ITNYPFPIRAKLK
-110 INSEDILK
+110 INSEDILEE
-118 TNKKLIYAS
+118 NKKLIYAS
-127 LTPYGEKG
+127 LSPYGEKG
-135 PEKDRTG
+135 DEKDKTG

-147 WWARSGLMHAVRND
+147 WWARSGLMHAVRNN
-161 SSSEPSSST
+161 SNSEPSSST

-192 REITGKGSE
+192 REITGEGSE

-206 IANGLWSNGIYIQA
+206 MANGLWSNGIYNQA
-220 ALCGANFVENSG
+220 ALCGANFVENTG

-263 LLLKC
+263 LLLRC
-268 LERGD
+268 LKRED
-273 LNDNKKFNTRE
+273 VNDDKRFNTRE
-284 SRAKNSLELM
+284 DRAKNSLELM
-294 NILDEEFKIL
+294 KILDEEFLSKDWGQLKELFEKSGVTFGSISEPYDHINDQQIADNEFFTKFTDKEDLLTIDSPIFMKNEKKRKPQTAPEIGEHTRQIL
-304 TQGMKEEDIK
+304 EELDYNETEIDK
-314 KNKKNLEDQA
+314 LES
-324 KSRIKTGL
+324 K
-332 IMNEYGEKNKITVTD
+332 
-347 QELQNEIQKQLRM
+347 
-360 MPGQEKMV
+360 
-368 QEYYQKNPSIL
+368 
-379 ANLRGS
+379 
-385 LYEEKIIKSIKD
+385 KIIR
-397 KAKGN
+397 
-402 KKGKQFVA
+402 
-410 QPKKIAKKTK
+410 T
-420 AYR
+420 

>member
-1 MDHLLEKL
+1 MDHLLEKI

-38 SPAIGDSYRSLLR
+38 SPDIGDSYRSLLR

-67 SRNKESLALNLKF
+67 SRNKESLALDLKF
-80 EEAQIILH
+80 KEAHIILH
-88 KLIKKADVF
+88 KLIKKADIF
-97 ITNYPFPIRNKLN
+97 ITNYPFPIRAKLK
-110 INSEDILK
+110 INAEDILEE
-118 TNKKLIYAS
+118 NKKLIYAS
-127 LTPYGEKG
+127 LSPYGEKG
-135 PEKDRTG
+135 EEKDKTG

-147 WWARSGLMHAVRND
+147 WWARSGLMHAVRNN
-161 SSSEPSSST
+161 SNSEPSSST

-192 REITGKGSE
+192 REITGEGSE

-206 IANGLWSNGIYIQA
+206 MANGLWSNGIYNQA
-220 ALCGANFVENSG
+220 ALCGANFVENTG

-263 LLLKC
+263 LLLRC
-268 LERGD
+268 LKRED
-273 LNDNKKFNTRE
+273 VNDDKRFNTRE
-284 SRAKNSLELM
+284 GRAKNSLELM
-294 NILDEEFKIL
+294 KILDEEFLSKDWGQLKELFEKSGVTFGSISEPYDHINDQQISDNEFFTKFTDKEDLLTVDSPIFMKDEKKRKPQTAPEIGEHTRQIL
-304 TQGMKEEDIK
+304 EELNYDKNEIDK
-314 KNKKNLEDQA
+314 LENKK
-324 KSRIKTGL
+324 
-332 IMNEYGEKNKITVTD
+332 
-347 QELQNEIQKQLRM
+347 
-360 MPGQEKMV
+360 
-368 QEYYQKNPSIL
+368 
-379 ANLRGS
+379 
-385 LYEEKIIKSIKD
+385 IIR
-397 KAKGN
+397 
-402 KKGKQFVA
+402 
-410 QPKKIAKKTK
+410 T
-420 AYR
+420 

>member
-1 MDHLLEKL
+1 MDHLLEKI

-38 SPAIGDSYRSLLR
+38 SPDIGDSYRSLLR

-67 SRNKESLALNLKF
+67 SRNKESLALDLKF
-80 EEAQIILH
+80 KEAHVVLH
-88 KLIKKADVF
+88 KLIKKADIF
-97 ITNYPFPIRNKLN
+97 ITNYPFPIRAKLK
-110 INSEDILK
+110 INSEDILEE
-118 TNKKLIYAS
+118 NKKLIYAS
-127 LTPYGEKG
+127 LSPYGEKG
-135 PEKDRTG
+135 DEKDKTG

-147 WWARSGLMHAVRND
+147 WWARSGLMHAVRNN
-161 SSSEPSSST
+161 SNSEPSSST

-206 IANGLWSNGIYIQA
+206 MANGLWSNGIYNQA
-220 ALCGANFVENSG
+220 ALCGANFVENTG

-268 LERGD
+268 LKRED
-273 LNDNKKFNTRE
+273 VNDDKRFNTRE

-294 NILDEEFKIL
+294 KILDEEFLSKDWGQLKELFEKSGVTFGSISEPYDHINDQQIADNEFFTKFTDKEDLLTIDSPIFMKNEKKRKPQTAPEIGEHTRQIL
-304 TQGMKEEDIK
+304 EELDYNETEIDK
-314 KNKKNLEDQA
+314 LES
-324 KSRIKTGL
+324 K
-332 IMNEYGEKNKITVTD
+332 
-347 QELQNEIQKQLRM
+347 
-360 MPGQEKMV
+360 
-368 QEYYQKNPSIL
+368 
-379 ANLRGS
+379 
-385 LYEEKIIKSIKD
+385 KIIR
-397 KAKGN
+397 
-402 KKGKQFVA
+402 
-410 QPKKIAKKTK
+410 T
-420 AYR
+420 

>member
-1 MDHLLEKL
+1 MDHLLEKI

-38 SPAIGDSYRSLLR
+38 SPDIGDSYRSLLR
-51 LPGLPESDE
+51 LPGLPESNE

-67 SRNKESLALNLKF
+67 SRNKESLALDLKF
-80 EEAQIILH
+80 KEAHVILH
-88 KLIKKADVF
+88 KLIKKADIF
-97 ITNYPFPIRNKLN
+97 ITNYPFPIRAKLK

-118 TNKKLIYAS
+118 ENKKLIYAS
-127 LTPYGEKG
+127 LSPYGEKG
-135 PEKDRTG
+135 HEKDKTG

-147 WWARSGLMHAVRND
+147 WWARSGLMHAVRSN
-161 SSSEPSSST
+161 SNSEPNSSV

-192 REITGKGSE
+192 REITGEGSE

-206 IANGLWSNGIYIQA
+206 MANGLWSNGIYNQA
-220 ALCGANFVENSG
+220 ALCGANFLENTG

-263 LLLKC
+263 LLLRC
-268 LERGD
+268 LKRED
-273 LNDNKKFNTRE
+273 VNDDKRFNTRE
-284 SRAKNSLELM
+284 GRAKNSLELM
-294 NILDEEFKIL
+294 TILDEEFLSKDWGQLKELFEKSGVTFGSISEPYDHINDKQIADNEFFTKFTDKEDLLTVDSPIFMKNEKKRKPQTAPEIGEHTRQIL
-304 TQGMKEEDIK
+304 EELNYDKTEIEK
-314 KNKKNLEDQA
+314 LENKK
-324 KSRIKTGL
+324 
-332 IMNEYGEKNKITVTD
+332 
-347 QELQNEIQKQLRM
+347 
-360 MPGQEKMV
+360 
-368 QEYYQKNPSIL
+368 
-379 ANLRGS
+379 
-385 LYEEKIIKSIKD
+385 IIR
-397 KAKGN
+397 
-402 KKGKQFVA
+402 
-410 QPKKIAKKTK
+410 T
-420 AYR
+420 

>member
-1 MDHLLEKL
+1 MDHLLEKI

-38 SPAIGDSYRSLLR
+38 SPDIGDSYRSLLR

-67 SRNKESLALNLKF
+67 SRNKESLALDLKF
-80 EEAQIILH
+80 KEAHVILH
-88 KLIKKADVF
+88 KLIKKADIF
-97 ITNYPFPIRNKLN
+97 ITNYPFPIRAKLK

-118 TNKKLIYAS
+118 ENKKLIYAS
-127 LTPYGEKG
+127 LSPYGEKG
-135 PEKDRTG
+135 HEKDKTG

-147 WWARSGLMHAVRND
+147 WWARSGLMHAVRNN
-161 SSSEPSSST
+161 SNSEPSSST

-192 REITGKGSE
+192 REITGEGSE

-206 IANGLWSNGIYIQA
+206 MANGLWSNGIYNQA
-220 ALCGANFVENSG
+220 ALCGANFVENTG

-245 KDGRWF
+245 KDGKWF

-268 LERGD
+268 LKRED
-273 LNDNKKFNTRE
+273 VNDDKRFNTRE
-284 SRAKNSLELM
+284 GRAKNSLELM
-294 NILDEEFKIL
+294 TILDEEFLSKDWGQLKELFEKSGVTFGSISEPYDHINDKQIADNEFFTKFTDKEDLLTVDSPIFMKNEKKRKPQTAPEIGEHTRQIL
-304 TQGMKEEDIK
+304 EELNYDKNEIDK
-314 KNKKNLEDQA
+314 LENKK
-324 KSRIKTGL
+324 
-332 IMNEYGEKNKITVTD
+332 
-347 QELQNEIQKQLRM
+347 
-360 MPGQEKMV
+360 
-368 QEYYQKNPSIL
+368 
-379 ANLRGS
+379 
-385 LYEEKIIKSIKD
+385 IIR
-397 KAKGN
+397 
-402 KKGKQFVA
+402 
-410 QPKKIAKKTK
+410 T
-420 AYR
+420 

>member
-1 MDHLLEKL
+1 MDHLLEKI

-38 SPAIGDSYRSLLR
+38 SADIGDSYRSLLR

-67 SRNKESLALNLKF
+67 SRNKESLALDLKF
-80 EEAQIILH
+80 KEAHVILH
-88 KLIKKADVF
+88 KLIKKADIF
-97 ITNYPFPIRNKLN
+97 ITNYPFPIRAKLK
-110 INSEDILK
+110 INSEDILEE
-118 TNKKLIYAS
+118 NKKLIYAS
-127 LTPYGEKG
+127 LSPYGEKG
-135 PEKDRTG
+135 DEKDKTG

-147 WWARSGLMHAVRND
+147 WWARSGLMHAVRNN
-161 SSSEPSSST
+161 SNSEPSSST

-192 REITGKGSE
+192 REITGEGSE

-206 IANGLWSNGIYIQA
+206 MANGLWSNGIYNQA
-220 ALCGANFVENSG
+220 ALCGANFVENTG

-268 LERGD
+268 LKRKD
-273 LNDNKKFNTRE
+273 VNDDNRFNTRE
-284 SRAKNSLELM
+284 SRAKKSLELM
-294 NILDEEFKIL
+294 KILDEEFLSKDWGQLRELFEKSGVTFGSISEPYDHINDQQISDNEFFTKFTDKEDLLTVDSPIFMKDEKKRKPQTAPEIGEHTRQIL
-304 TQGMKEEDIK
+304 EELNYDKNEIDK
-314 KNKKNLEDQA
+314 LENKK
-324 KSRIKTGL
+324 
-332 IMNEYGEKNKITVTD
+332 
-347 QELQNEIQKQLRM
+347 
-360 MPGQEKMV
+360 
-368 QEYYQKNPSIL
+368 
-379 ANLRGS
+379 
-385 LYEEKIIKSIKD
+385 IIR
-397 KAKGN
+397 
-402 KKGKQFVA
+402 
-410 QPKKIAKKTK
+410 T
-420 AYR
+420 

>member
-1 MDHLLEKL
+1 MDHLLEKI

-38 SPAIGDSYRSLLR
+38 SPDIGDSYRSLLR

-67 SRNKESLALNLKF
+67 SRNKESLALDLKF
-80 EEAQIILH
+80 KEAHVILH
-88 KLIKKADVF
+88 KLIKKADIF
-97 ITNYPFPIRNKLN
+97 ITNYPFPIRAKLK

-118 TNKKLIYAS
+118 ENKKLIYAS
-127 LTPYGEKG
+127 LSPYGEKG
-135 PEKDRTG
+135 HEKDKTG

-147 WWARSGLMHAVRND
+147 WWARSGLMHAVRSN
-161 SSSEPSSST
+161 SNSEPNSSV

-192 REITGKGSE
+192 REITGEGSE

-206 IANGLWSNGIYIQA
+206 MANGLWSNGIYNQA
-220 ALCGANFVENSG
+220 ALCGANFLENTG

-263 LLLKC
+263 LLLRC
-268 LERGD
+268 LKRED
-273 LNDNKKFNTRE
+273 VNDDKRFNTRE
-284 SRAKNSLELM
+284 GRAKNSLELM
-294 NILDEEFKIL
+294 TILDEEFLSKDWGQLKELFEKSGVTFGSISEPYDHINDKQIADNEFFTKFTDKEDLLTVDSPIFMKNEKKRKPQTAPEIGEHTIQIL
-304 TQGMKEEDIK
+304 EELNYDKTEIEK
-314 KNKKNLEDQA
+314 LENKK
-324 KSRIKTGL
+324 
-332 IMNEYGEKNKITVTD
+332 
-347 QELQNEIQKQLRM
+347 
-360 MPGQEKMV
+360 
-368 QEYYQKNPSIL
+368 
-379 ANLRGS
+379 
-385 LYEEKIIKSIKD
+385 IIR
-397 KAKGN
+397 
-402 KKGKQFVA
+402 
-410 QPKKIAKKTK
+410 T
-420 AYR
+420 

>member
-1 MDHLLEKL
+1 MDHLLEKI

-38 SPAIGDSYRSLLR
+38 SPDIGDSYRSLLR

-67 SRNKESLALNLKF
+67 SRNKESLALDLKF
-80 EEAQIILH
+80 KEAHVILH
-88 KLIKKADVF
+88 KLIKKADIF
-97 ITNYPFPIRNKLN
+97 ITNYPFPIRAKLK

-118 TNKKLIYAS
+118 ENKKLIYAS
-127 LTPYGEKG
+127 LSPYGEKG
-135 PEKDRTG
+135 HEKDKTG

-147 WWARSGLMHAVRND
+147 WWARSGLMHAVRSN
-161 SSSEPSSST
+161 SNSEPNSSV

-192 REITGKGSE
+192 REITGEGSE

-206 IANGLWSNGIYIQA
+206 MANGLWSNGIYNQA
-220 ALCGANFVENSG
+220 ALCGANFLENTG

-268 LERGD
+268 LKRED
-273 LNDNKKFNTRE
+273 VNDDKRFNTRE
-284 SRAKNSLELM
+284 GRAKNSLELM
-294 NILDEEFKIL
+294 TILDEEFLSKDWGQLKELFEKSGVTFGSISEPYDHINDQQIADNEFFTKFTDKEDLLTVDSPIFMKNEKKRKPQTAPEIGEHTRQIL
-304 TQGMKEEDIK
+304 EELNYDKTEIEK
-314 KNKKNLEDQA
+314 LENKK
-324 KSRIKTGL
+324 
-332 IMNEYGEKNKITVTD
+332 
-347 QELQNEIQKQLRM
+347 
-360 MPGQEKMV
+360 
-368 QEYYQKNPSIL
+368 
-379 ANLRGS
+379 
-385 LYEEKIIKSIKD
+385 IIR
-397 KAKGN
+397 
-402 KKGKQFVA
+402 
-410 QPKKIAKKTK
+410 T
-420 AYR
+420 

>member
-1 MDHLLEKL
+1 MDHLLEKI

-38 SPAIGDSYRSLLR
+38 SPDIGDSYRSLLR

-67 SRNKESLALNLKF
+67 SRNKESLALDLKF
-80 EEAQIILH
+80 KEAHVILH
-88 KLIKKADVF
+88 KLIKKADIF
-97 ITNYPFPIRNKLN
+97 ITNYPFPIRAKLK

-118 TNKKLIYAS
+118 ENKKLIYAS
-127 LTPYGEKG
+127 LSPYGEKG
-135 PEKDRTG
+135 HEKDKTG

-147 WWARSGLMHAVRND
+147 WWARSGLMHAVRSN
-161 SSSEPSSST
+161 SNSEPNSSV

-192 REITGKGSE
+192 REITGEGSE

-206 IANGLWSNGIYIQA
+206 MANGLWSNGIYNQA
-220 ALCGANFVENSG
+220 ALCGANFLENTG

-263 LLLKC
+263 LLLRC
-268 LERGD
+268 LKRED
-273 LNDNKKFNTRE
+273 VNDDKRFNTRE
-284 SRAKNSLELM
+284 GRAKNSLELM
-294 NILDEEFKIL
+294 TILDEEFLSKDWGQLKELFEKSGVTFGSISEPYDHINDKQIADNEFFTKFTDKEDLLTIDSPIFMKNEKKRKPQTAPEIGEHTRQIL
-304 TQGMKEEDIK
+304 EELNYDKTEIEK
-314 KNKKNLEDQA
+314 LENKK
-324 KSRIKTGL
+324 
-332 IMNEYGEKNKITVTD
+332 
-347 QELQNEIQKQLRM
+347 
-360 MPGQEKMV
+360 
-368 QEYYQKNPSIL
+368 
-379 ANLRGS
+379 
-385 LYEEKIIKSIKD
+385 IIR
-397 KAKGN
+397 
-402 KKGKQFVA
+402 
-410 QPKKIAKKTK
+410 T
-420 AYR
+420 

>member
-1 MDHLLEKL
+1 MDHLLEKI

-38 SPAIGDSYRSLLR
+38 SPGIGDSYRSLLR
-51 LPGLPESDE
+51 LPGLPESTE

-67 SRNKESLALNLKF
+67 SRNKESLALDLKF
-80 EEAQIILH
+80 KEAHIILN
-88 KLIKKADVF
+88 KLIKKSDIF
-97 ITNYPFPIRNKLN
+97 ITNYPFPIRAKLK
-110 INSEDILK
+110 INSEDILEE
-118 TNKKLIYAS
+118 NKKLIYAS
-127 LTPYGEKG
+127 LSPYGEKG
-135 PEKDRTG
+135 DEKDKTG

-147 WWARSGLMHAVRND
+147 WWARSGLMHAVRNN
-161 SSSEPSSST
+161 SNSEPSSST

-192 REITGKGSE
+192 REITGEGSE

-206 IANGLWSNGIYIQA
+206 MANGLWSNGIYNQA
-220 ALCGANFVENSG
+220 ALCGANFVENTG

-268 LERGD
+268 LKRED
-273 LNDNKKFNTRE
+273 VNDDKNFNTRE
-284 SRAKNSLELM
+284 GRAKNSLELM
-294 NILDEEFKIL
+294 KILDEEFLSKDWGQIKELFEKSGVTFGSISEPYDHINDQQIADNEFFTKFTDKEDLLTVDSPIFMKNEKKRKPQTAPEIGEHTRQIL
-304 TQGMKEEDIK
+304 EELDYDKSTIDK
-314 KNKKNLEDQA
+314 LES
-324 KSRIKTGL
+324 K
-332 IMNEYGEKNKITVTD
+332 
-347 QELQNEIQKQLRM
+347 
-360 MPGQEKMV
+360 
-368 QEYYQKNPSIL
+368 
-379 ANLRGS
+379 
-385 LYEEKIIKSIKD
+385 KIIR
-397 KAKGN
+397 
-402 KKGKQFVA
+402 
-410 QPKKIAKKTK
+410 T
-420 AYR
+420 

>member
-1 MDHLLEKL
+1 MDHLLEKI

-38 SPAIGDSYRSLLR
+38 SPDIGDSYRSLLR

-67 SRNKESLALNLKF
+67 SRNKESLALDLKF
-80 EEAQIILH
+80 KEAHVILH
-88 KLIKKADVF
+88 KLIKKADIF
-97 ITNYPFPIRNKLN
+97 ITNYPFPIRAKLK

-118 TNKKLIYAS
+118 ENKKLIYAS
-127 LTPYGEKG
+127 LSPYGEKG
-135 PEKDRTG
+135 HEKDKTG

-147 WWARSGLMHAVRND
+147 WWARSGLMHAVRSN
-161 SSSEPSSST
+161 SNSEPNSSV

-192 REITGKGSE
+192 REITGEGSE

-206 IANGLWSNGIYIQA
+206 MANGLWSNGIYNQA
-220 ALCGANFVENSG
+220 ALCGANFLENTG

-263 LLLKC
+263 LLLRC
-268 LERGD
+268 LKRED
-273 LNDNKKFNTRE
+273 VNDDKRFNTRE
-284 SRAKNSLELM
+284 GRAKNSLELM
-294 NILDEEFKIL
+294 TILDEEFLSKDWGQLKELFEKSGVTFGSISEPYDHINDKQIADNEFFTKFTDKEDLLTVDSPIFMKNEKKRKPQTAPEIGEHTRQIL
-304 TQGMKEEDIK
+304 EELNYDKTEIEK
-314 KNKKNLEDQA
+314 LENKK
-324 KSRIKTGL
+324 
-332 IMNEYGEKNKITVTD
+332 
-347 QELQNEIQKQLRM
+347 
-360 MPGQEKMV
+360 
-368 QEYYQKNPSIL
+368 
-379 ANLRGS
+379 
-385 LYEEKIIKSIKD
+385 IIR
-397 KAKGN
+397 
-402 KKGKQFVA
+402 
-410 QPKKIAKKTK
+410 T
-420 AYR
+420 